1 MKIRNY
7 HQSDKES
14 VISLWKEIFNPKK
27 YHNDPEV
34 AINMKNKYNDNLF
47 FIAEEDNQIIRSVI
61 AGFDGHRG
69 WLYSLAVHP
78 SYRRKGI
85 GTSLVRKALNELE
98 RLSCLKVN
106 LQINDDNKT
115 VIDFYEKNGFEKM
128 ATKPSWSFDFNEIV
142 YHKNLDGEKSNR
154 D

>member
-27 YHNDPEV
+27 YHNNPEV

-47 FIAEEDNQIIRSVI
+47 FIAEENNQIIGSVI

-85 GTSLVRKALNELE
+85 GTSLVKKALNELE
-98 RLSCLKVN
+98 KLGCLKVN
-106 LQINDDNKT
+106 LQIHGDNKI
-115 VIDFYEKNGFEKM
+115 VIDFYEKNGFLVEERISMGK
-128 ATKPSWSFDFNEIV
+128 KL
-142 YHKNLDGEKSNR
+142 Y
-154 D
+154 

>member
-14 VISLWKEIFNPKK
+14 VICLWKEIFKLEK
-27 YHNDPEV
+27 YHNNPEV
-34 AINMKNKYNDNLF
+34 AINMKNRYNDDLF
-47 FIAEEDNQIIRSVI
+47 FIVEEDNQIIGSII

-78 SYRRKGI
+78 SYRRRGI

-98 RLSCLKVN
+98 RLGCLKVN
-106 LQINDDNKT
+106 LQIDSDNKS
-115 VIDFYEKNGFEKM
+115 VIDFYKKNGFLVEERISMGK
-128 ATKPSWSFDFNEIV
+128 IL
-142 YHKNLDGEKSNR
+142 Y
-154 D
+154 